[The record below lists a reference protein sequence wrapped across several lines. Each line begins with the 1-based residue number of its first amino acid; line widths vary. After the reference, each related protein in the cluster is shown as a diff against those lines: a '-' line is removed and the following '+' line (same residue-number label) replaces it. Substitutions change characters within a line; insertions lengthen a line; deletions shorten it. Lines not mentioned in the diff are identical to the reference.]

1 MVKEKIMEFSNL
13 EKLEQKLNSFVIRL
27 NKLLQ
32 ENKLLKEKNAE
43 LVTLLQDRDKVI
55 RQLEE
60 EIVQLRESQFFQK
73 ENQEKDE
80 KIRKKI
86 NDMLHKLDL
95 LENSISEA

>member
-1 MVKEKIMEFSNL
+1 MEFSNL

>member
-1 MVKEKIMEFSNL
+1 MEFSNL

-32 ENKLLKEKNAE
+32 ENKLLKEQNAE

-86 NDMLHKLDL
+86 NEMLHKLDL

>member
-1 MVKEKIMEFSNL
+1 MEFSNL

-32 ENKLLKEKNAE
+32 ENKLLKEQNAE